1 MKFTPIRFFCLLASL
16 ACFTGGGAATAVTTP
31 ASPAVCGAA
40 PAANSAA
47 LVEPQRGVW
56 IATPEHTR
64 FFDSPAEMDRQLLA
78 WREIGINTV
87 YAAMWNQG
95 RTMFPSET
103 MKRLTG
109 VAIDEKLAGRDP
121 LQDLVVAAK
130 RHGIKVYAWFEFGFA
145 SDFKG
150 GPGSEITRLRPAWR
164 ALDSSGKQVEKN
176 GFRWMNA
183 LDPEVQDFMLG
194 LIMEAVQRYDIDGIQ
209 GDDRLPALPST
220 AGYNPGTVAQYQSEH
235 GGKASPQDSA
245 EPAWLAWRAGKLND
259 FMQRL
264 HGEIKAAKP
273 RLQISMSPSP
283 FPWGYDE
290 YLQDWPTWLRQGWV
304 DSISPQLYRYN
315 IDGYRTELHKITREQ
330 VCPQQLDR
338 VFPGLLLALGR
349 DYLASPDL
357 LRQMIEANRQEGVM
371 GEVFF
376 HSEGLIKRS
385 STLAPLYRPASVK
398 PAGSDSARP
407 SNATKVTDAAPAE
420 VSTQGVVK

>member
-1 MKFTPIRFFCLLASL
+1 MKFTLNGLFCLLASL
-16 ACFTGGGAATAVTTP
+16 ACGAACGP
-31 ASPAVCGAA
+31 ASAAAAPVVCAAA

-47 LVEPQRGVW
+47 AAAAPAEPQRGVW

-95 RTMFPSET
+95 RTLFPSQT

-109 VAIDEKLAGRDP
+109 VTIDEKLAGRDP

-150 GPGSEITRLRPAWR
+150 GPGSEITKIRPAWR

-183 LDPEVQDFMLG
+183 LDPEVQSFMLE

-220 AGYNPGTVAQYQSEH
+220 AGYNPGTVAQYRAEH
-235 GGKASPQDSA
+235 GGREPPQNSA

-264 HGEIKAAKP
+264 HHELKAAKP
-273 RLQISMSPSP
+273 QLQISMSPSP

-290 YLQDWPTWLRQGWV
+290 YLQDWPTWLKNGWV

-315 IDGYRTELHKITREQ
+315 IEGYRTELHKITREQ

-349 DYLASPDL
+349 EYLASPEL
-357 LRQMIEANRQEGVM
+357 LRQMIEANRAEGIA
-371 GEVFF
+371 GEIFF
-376 HSEGLIKRS
+376 HSEGLNKRR
-385 STLAPLYRPASVK
+385 STLVPLYRPEAVK
-398 PAGSDSARP
+398 TVA
-407 SNATKVTDAAPAE
+407 
-420 VSTQGVVK
+420 Q